1 MTIFVIDIDPTF
13 IVIHLP
19 FISFL
24 SHYGAKNSFE
34 IYSGKGQE

>member
-1 MTIFVIDIDPTF
+1 MTIFVIDIDP
-13 IVIHLP
+13 IHLP
-19 FISFL
+19 FISFFL